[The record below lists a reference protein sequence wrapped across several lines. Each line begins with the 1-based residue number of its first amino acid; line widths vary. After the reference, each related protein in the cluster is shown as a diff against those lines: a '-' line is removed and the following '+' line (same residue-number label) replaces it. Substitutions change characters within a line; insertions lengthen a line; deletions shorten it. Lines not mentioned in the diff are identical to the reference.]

1 MTNVVNEKE
10 ITIEKSP
17 TVGERLSHARKAK
30 KLTIADIASE
40 LRLTKQTIELIENE
54 QWSELH
60 GRAYA
65 RGYFSNYV
73 KFLGLPED
81 EFLAAFNIE
90 YTVAEPTL
98 SVARHYVEISNKRFV
113 WLPSLLFITLAV
125 IAWFTYQQMQNRT
138 DVVINETSSI
148 SPDALANNVV
158 SIDEVS
164 KENEN
169 IVADSLLE
177 INGPEQLVSPD
188 IELLNNS
195 EQNNHVT
202 SDNSE
207 IISVPVQELD
217 TIALQNIAQ
226 ESINNDLVSENTS
239 AISEDGVLDLRF
251 SDDCWIEVKDA
262 DNKVL
267 LKKLMTKDDSII
279 LTGRTPL
286 MVMLGRT
293 SVAQVRFNNEL
304 FDPSAFTERDVARFT
319 LGAES

>member
-1 MTNVVNEKE
+1 MTNVVNEQE

-30 KLTIADIASE
+30 KLTIADIANE

-98 SVARHYVEISNKRFV
+98 SVARHHVEISNKRFV
-113 WLPSLLFITLAV
+113 WLPSLLFITMAV
-125 IAWFTYQQMQNRT
+125 IAWFAYQQIQNT
-138 DVVINETSSI
+138 ADVVINDASSI

-158 SIDEVS
+158 SIDEIS

-169 IVADSLLE
+169 IVPGSQQE
-177 INGPEQLVSPD
+177 MNEPEQLVSPD
-188 IELLNNS
+188 IKLSING
-195 EQNNHVT
+195 EQNNHAT

-207 IISVPVQELD
+207 IIPVQELG

-226 ESINNDLVSENTS
+226 QSNNNDIMLENT
-239 AISEDGVLDLRF
+239 ATTLADGVLDLRF
-251 SDDCWIEVKDA
+251 SDDCWVEVKDA
-262 DNKVL
+262 SNKVL

-286 MVMLGRT
+286 TVMLGRT
-293 SVAQVRFNNEL
+293 SVTQVRFNDEL